1 MRWWLHFQ
9 GCQPVG
15 KHVAHFGQTHR
26 SHRGHGTEIGKHAE
40 HELGA
45 PEHLRCQYF
54 ETLEPAAPIVFVGP
68 GGHCFDQRQGKGA
81 EMSKILPLTLQ
92 ARNTGGSA
100 SSEVS
105 SRSFRSYSAAR
116 PSSRRS
122 QRSLPP
128 MTADSTSKLSHFHG
142 ALNVPATTAWS
153 SVMLADSC
161 SASLVSSESP
171 GARSES
177 TPKTSSCDAT
187 QIE

>member
-1 MRWWLHFQ
+1 ILTQLLWEESLGQTRHEGDAKGAASDLIGAANEYPPVPMRWWLHFQ

-92 ARNTGGSA
+92 ARNTGG
-100 SSEVS
+100 VS
-105 SRSFRSYSAAR
+105 LL
-116 PSSRRS
+116 
-122 QRSLPP
+122 QG
-128 MTADSTSKLSHFHG
+128 KL
-142 ALNVPATTAWS
+142 AKL
-153 SVMLADSC
+153 
-161 SASLVSSESP
+161 
-171 GARSES
+171 
-177 TPKTSSCDAT
+177 
-187 QIE
+187 